1 MNRGVANLR
10 PTRNE
15 TPLAAT
21 APAPR
26 KMRSKALSALIA
38 CVSATTGDDDM
49 LRSETPRPCALGWRK
64 RVASFALSV
73 LFGSSLYAQVVTDKM
88 VASINGRELITYSDL
103 VWQLALQPNTPIE
116 GLRPEA
122 LQSALQLVIDQR
134 LIAQEAERLPTISPS
149 DEEINNAVAE
159 LIKRFPSEAEFR
171 RRLELV
177 GLTADRLRQIMRQRL
192 EIEKYLDFRF
202 RSFTVVTPEEV
213 ASYYRDVYVPRFRRL
228 RPGLVVPTLEE
239 VRNEIERDLMEDKVA
254 AQMNE
259 FLDQARARADVVIL
273 VPEFDREAVGKA
285 VNAAEQEAR
294 PANPSSAVNRS
305 R

>member
-1 MNRGVANLR
+1 MMNEKVEKGPAREEKTVRAPGC
-10 PTRNE
+10 
-15 TPLAAT
+15 AAISSAIARVST
-21 APAPR
+21 MIGSER
-26 KMRSKALSALIA
+26 FRSKAAPVLAI
-38 CVSATTGDDDM
+38 
-49 LRSETPRPCALGWRK
+49 GWRT
-64 RVASFALSV
+64 RVASLVLGV
-73 LFGSSLYAQVVTDKM
+73 LFAASLCAQVIADKM

-103 VWQLALQPNTPIE
+103 VWQLALQPNAPIE

-149 DEEINNAVAE
+149 DEEINEAVAE
-159 LIKRFPSEAEFR
+159 LIRRFPSEAEFR

-177 GLTADRLRQIMRQRL
+177 GLTADRLRQIVRQRL

-202 RSFTVVTPEEV
+202 RSFIVVTPEEV

-239 VRNEIERDLMEDKVA
+239 VRNEIERGLMEDKVA

-273 VPEFDREAVGKA
+273 APEFDQGASSSA
-285 VNAAEQEAR
+285 NAAKQGAR
-294 PANPSSAVNRS
+294 LAVPSGAPTGAR
-305 R
+305 